1 MIPIPAFLQSLRSK
15 GMACLSGLCAAVLLT
30 ACSQEPSPAKAGTT
44 TPAEPPS
51 AAVKPAAE
59 ATQKPEAPLQT
70 AAVKPAEPAKEST
83 ATPPAEPAKI
93 KTPQEMF
100 EEQIKKL
107 SPEEFY
113 VTQKSGTE
121 RAFTGKYWDHH
132 EEGVYVDVV
141 SGKPL
146 FSSLDKFD
154 SGCGWPSFSKP
165 IHGEE
170 IKELDDRSAGMV
182 RTEVRSA
189 TADSHL
195 GHVFDDGPQQLG
207 GLRYCINSAALR
219 FVPLKDLEKEG
230 LGEYRKL
237 FEKKNP

>member
-1 MIPIPAFLQSLRSK
+1 MISFSLVSRAAGIRS
-15 GMACLSGLCAAVLLT
+15 LSGLVLCLALAVLSG
-30 ACSQEPSPAKAGTT
+30 CRQEDAPPSPA
-44 TPAEPPS
+44 
-51 AAVKPAAE
+51 VR
-59 ATQKPEAPLQT
+59 T
-70 AAVKPAEPAKEST
+70 AAAPDRESPAPPPP
-83 ATPPAEPAKI
+83 PPADPK
-93 KTPQEMF
+93 KMF
-100 EEQIKKL
+100 EEQIRKL
-107 SPEEFY
+107 TPEEFH
-113 VTQKSGTE
+113 VTQNAGTE

-165 IHGEE
+165 LDGGE
-170 IKELDDRSAGMV
+170 IKERHDGSAGMI
-182 RTEVRSA
+182 RTEVRSG

-195 GHVFDDGPQQLG
+195 GHVFDDGPPELG
-207 GLRYCINSAALR
+207 GLRYCINSASLR

-237 FEKKNP
+237 FEAKKP